1 MEITKLINNKKPD
14 IRFLYDMK
22 SVLYDQKWV
31 ESAPNRELY
40 HMHRGLKKKGDLRY
54 DITIIFAKRL
64 GQEFNRTK
72 GNRNS
77 KNYQEL
83 YTVLEGKAIFL
94 MQKIKRGRTDII
106 EDIVAIEARKGE
118 SVVFPAKYAAIT
130 INPGKQELK
139 IANWVSEKNNNVYK
153 ELLEMKGAGYFCTIT
168 GWKKNKS
175 YKIVPKLRFEKPLKQ
190 IPSNLDFLK

>member
-1 MEITKLINNKKPD
+1 MPKSILTNKIEPS

-31 ESAPNRELY
+31 RTASNRELY
-40 HMHRGLKKKGDLRY
+40 YMYRAVKRKGDLRY
-54 DITIIFAKRL
+54 DITIIPSQML
-64 GQEFNRTK
+64 GQEFTRTK

-83 YTVLEGKAIFL
+83 YIVLEGRAIFL
-94 MQKIKRGRTDII
+94 MQKTKRGRIDII
-106 EDIVAIEARKGE
+106 DDIIAVEARKGD
-118 SVVFPAKYAAIT
+118 SVIFPARYAAIT

-153 ELLEMKGAGYFCTIT
+153 ELLEMKGQGYFYTIN
-168 GWKKNKS
+168 GWKKNKN
-175 YKIVPKLRFEKPLKQ
+175 YKIAPELRFEKPIKQ
-190 IPSNLDFLK
+190 VPKNLDFLR

>member
-1 MEITKLINNKKPD
+1 MEIGRIKIGNPQ
-14 IRFLYDMK
+14 IRHLYDMK

-31 ESAPNRELY
+31 KSAINCELY

-94 MQKIKRGRTDII
+94 MQKIQRGRTDII

-118 SVVFPAKYAAIT
+118 SVIFPAKYAAIT
-130 INPGKQELK
+130 INPGNKELK

-153 ELLEMKGAGYFCTIT
+153 ELLEMKGAGYFYTKS
-168 GWKKNKS
+168 GWKKNKN

-190 IPSNLDFLK
+190 IPSNLDFLM